1 MTNPFYNPAEEKS
14 ITRSNLPHWSQD
26 GKLHFVTFR
35 LSDSI
40 PQNRLEQ
47 IQRERQEWDRI
58 HHQPYTDEQWQ
69 EYQYLFLRRIDE
81 WLNAGSGECVLAR
94 PEYADI
100 VQDALLY
107 FEGQRYNLDYWVIM
121 PNHVHVLLM
130 PKAPCTLKEILHSW
144 KSYTAN
150 RFMKLDGNKRQI
162 WQHESF
168 DHVVRSLAQ
177 LNRFRKYIVDNHNHS
192 GGKSILSEKAIMWPK
207 PLSLGNS
214 SSSLRA

>member
-1 MTNPFYNPAEEKS
+1 MKNPFYNPEEEKS
-14 ITRSNLPHWSQD
+14 ITHSNLPHWSQD

-40 PQNRLEQ
+40 PQNRLDQ
-47 IQRERQEWDRI
+47 IQKERQEWEKN
-58 HHQPYTDEQWQ
+58 HQPPCTDEQWQ
-69 EYQYLFLRRIDE
+69 EYQYLFSDRIDE

-100 VQDALLY
+100 VQEALLY

-130 PKAPCTLKEILHSW
+130 PLAPYTLKEILHSW

-150 RFMKLDGNKRQI
+150 QFMKLDSKKRQV
-162 WQHESF
+162 W
-168 DHVVRSLAQ
+168 
-177 LNRFRKYIVDNHNHS
+177 
-192 GGKSILSEKAIMWPK
+192 
-207 PLSLGNS
+207 
-214 SSSLRA
+214 